1 MAFWSGMSM
10 PDFVVEFIASIIELL
25 SEPWINK
32 WTSKMNK
39 KWKKWKNR
47 RR

>member
-1 MAFWSGMSM
+1 M

-39 KWKKWKNR
+39 KWKKWKNKR
-47 RR
+47 R